1 MPLAPSKLTSF
12 AKKLSCELVRHR
24 LIFMLFGIAIG
35 LLSVERSRHLEYSQ
49 SIDAMFDRSDSAL
62 PPFHRLGRTFGAS
75 SIVLAVY
82 DEPELFQLT
91 GFSRLEELTKR
102 LSELPGVHAAT
113 SLATTPLGA
122 GIIDT
127 ENNSTA
133 ENLVRL
139 MEGYTVG
146 TDRQTAAVV
155 CVLSESEQPKI
166 EQSTAQQDRTGKT
179 IDAIR
184 AIMQEYPAGT
194 IAGESV
200 MLRDG
205 FAMLRRDGNILGITA
220 GLLASVVLLVLFRSI
235 RWLFAPLAVV
245 VLALWSTRG
254 LLATV
259 GQKITM
265 VSTMLSAMITVVAI
279 ATTVHIIVEFRR
291 RLNDGEAPQQALT
304 NTLRTLFWPIIGA
317 IITDII
323 GFGSLIASN
332 VGPVHDFGIMTMIGA
347 AMVLV
352 AVGLVIPWF
361 ALVGQNSTTNRDRQG
376 EEHLDTYLNHL
387 VYRITQ
393 HPKLILFCSLAII
406 AFAGVGLFQLQVET
420 DFTKNF
426 RPTSPIV
433 KSYDMVESRLG
444 GAGVWDILIPVKQPI
459 DDKDLGRIRDLE
471 SRIRNESTAETTTQG
486 LTKVLSIVD
495 LLDAISPVPLAELQN
510 SPVGNM
516 MVGTAVSVFQQQ
528 LPQLATSLIGTDP
541 LDNSTWLRVML
552 RAREKQPAFLKR
564 LLINR
569 VRMTVTE
576 LFPQTITTPAGE
588 VTGFFVL
595 LAQLVE
601 RMIQD
606 QWLTFLIAAVGIFIF
621 LSIGFQS
628 VIIGGITLIP
638 NTLPIV
644 FILGIL
650 GWAGEPINMG
660 TAMIAAVSLGLS
672 VDSSIH
678 YTTAFRR
685 HLYQQGLITEALQA
699 AHQTA
704 GRAMIF
710 STLALVVGFL
720 ALTTS
725 EFIPTV
731 SFGRL
736 SCLTLLGGLLG
747 NLLVLPVLLSLA
759 ARRFHWAS

>member
-1 MPLAPSKLTSF
+1 MPFAHSKSNSF
-12 AKKLSCELVRHR
+12 SCGLSRSLVRHR
-24 LIFMLFGIAIG
+24 LIFMFLGVAIG
-35 LLSVERSRHLEYSQ
+35 LISVERSRHLEYSQ

-62 PPFHRLGRTFGAS
+62 PPFRRLGRTFGAS
-75 SIVLAVY
+75 SVVLAVY
-82 DEPELFQLT
+82 DEPDLFQPS
-91 GFSRLEELTKR
+91 GFARLDELTQR
-102 LSELPGVHAAT
+102 LSHISDVHTAT

-122 GIIDT
+122 GIIHTDT
-127 ENNSTA
+127 NPTA
-133 ENLVRL
+133 ENLVKL
-139 MEGYTVG
+139 MEGYAVG
-146 TDRQTAAVV
+146 SDRKTAAVI
-155 CVLSESEQPKI
+155 CVLREKKE
-166 EQSTAQQDRTGKT
+166 DRTIQHGRIGKT

-184 AIMQEYPAGT
+184 SIIEEYPGGT
-194 IAGESV
+194 IAGEPV

-205 FAMLRRDGNILGITA
+205 FAMLRRDGNVLGITA
-220 GLLASVVLLVLFRSI
+220 GILASAVLLILFHSV

-245 VLALWSTRG
+245 LLALWSTRG
-254 LLATV
+254 LLAMA
-259 GQKITM
+259 GQKLTM
-265 VSTMLSAMITVVAI
+265 VSTMLSAMVTVVAI

-291 RLNDGEAPQQALT
+291 RLENGEVPQQALT
-304 NTLRTLFWPIIGA
+304 NTIQTLFWPIIAA

-323 GFGSLIASN
+323 GFGSLIASD
-332 VGPVHDFGIMTMIGA
+332 VGPVHDFGIMTALGA
-347 AMVLV
+347 GMVLV
-352 AVGLVIPWF
+352 SVGLLVPWF
-361 ALVGQNSTTNRDRQG
+361 ALVGNKRVAHSSTWGQK
-376 EEHLDTYLNHL
+376 HLDNQLNHI
-387 VYRITQ
+387 VSRITQ
-393 HPKLILFCSLAII
+393 HPKPILSISLGFII
-406 AFAGVGLFQLQVET
+406 FTGIGLFQLRVET

-426 RPTSPIV
+426 RPESPIV
-433 KSYDMVESRLG
+433 KSYDTIESQLG

-459 DDKDLGRIRDLE
+459 DAQTLARVGELE
-471 SRIRNESTAETTTQG
+471 KRLRSKSTPNKTTQG

-495 LLDAISPVPLAELQN
+495 ILDAISPIPLADLQN
-510 SPVGNM
+510 SSTGHM
-516 MVGTAVSVFQQQ
+516 IVGTAVAFFQQQ
-528 LPQLATSLIGTDP
+528 MPQLATSLIGTDP

-552 RAREKQPAFLKR
+552 RAREKQPASLKR
-564 LLINR
+564 SLIDR
-569 VRMTVTE
+569 VQKTVTE
-576 LFPQTITTPAGE
+576 MFPPTKTTPTGE

-601 RMIQD
+601 RMLED
-606 QWLTFLIAAVGIFIF
+606 QWLTFLIAAIGIFIF
-621 LSIGFQS
+621 LSFGFQS
-628 VIIGGITLIP
+628 VVIGGIALIP
-638 NTLPIV
+638 NILPII
-644 FILGIL
+644 FILGVL
-650 GWAGEPINMG
+650 GWTGEPINMG

-685 HLYQQGLITEALQA
+685 QLSQHGSITEALQS

-736 SCLTLLGGLLG
+736 SCLTLLGGLVG

>member
-1 MPLAPSKLTSF
+1 MPLVPSKLTSF
-12 AKKLSCELVRHR
+12 ANRLSCLLVRHR
-24 LIFMLFGIAIG
+24 LIFLIFGIAIG

-82 DEPELFQLT
+82 DEPELFQAT
-91 GFSRLEELTKR
+91 GFARLEELTKC
-102 LSELPGVHAAT
+102 LSQLPGVSNAT

-122 GIIDT
+122 DIIDT
-127 ENNSTA
+127 KNNTTA
-133 ENLVRL
+133 ENLVQL

-155 CVLSESEQPKI
+155 CVLSEKEQPEKKP
-166 EQSTAQQDRTGKT
+166 STVQQDHAGKT

-184 AIMQEYPAGT
+184 AIMQRYPAGT

-205 FAMLRRDGNILGITA
+205 FAMLRRDGNVLGITA
-220 GLLASVVLLVLFRSI
+220 GLLASVVLLILFQSI

-259 GQKITM
+259 GQKLTM

-291 RLNDGEAPQQALT
+291 RLSDGEIPQQALT
-304 NTLRTLFWPIIGA
+304 NTLQTLFWPIVGA

-332 VGPVHDFGIMTMIGA
+332 VGPVHDFGVMTVIGA
-347 AMVLV
+347 AMVLL

-361 ALVGQNSTTNRDRQG
+361 ALVMENGTPNRERRVK
-376 EEHLDTYLNHL
+376 EHLDPYLNHL
-387 VYRITQ
+387 VFRITQ
-393 HPKLILFCSLAII
+393 HPKPILLGSLAII
-406 AFAGVGLFQLQVET
+406 TFTGIGAFQLQVET

-426 RPTSPIV
+426 RPESPIV

-444 GAGVWDILIPVKQPI
+444 GAGVWDILIPVEQPI
-459 DDKDLGRIRDLE
+459 DAQALGRVRDLE
-471 SRIRNESTAETTTQG
+471 SRIRNESTSETTTQG

-495 LLDAISPVPLAELQN
+495 LLDAISPVPLTELQN

-516 MVGTAVSVFQQQ
+516 IVGTAVSIFQQQ

-541 LDNSTWLRVML
+541 LDNSTWVRVML

-564 LLINR
+564 ALINR
-569 VRMTVTE
+569 IRTTVTE
-576 LFPQTITTPAGE
+576 MFPQTTITPAGE

-601 RMIQD
+601 RMLQD
-606 QWLTFLIAAVGIFIF
+606 QWLTFLIATVGIFIF
-621 LSIGFQS
+621 LSLGFQS
-628 VIIGGITLIP
+628 VVIGGITLIP

-650 GWAGEPINMG
+650 GWVGEPINMG

-685 HLYQQGLITEALQA
+685 HLYQRGHITEALQA